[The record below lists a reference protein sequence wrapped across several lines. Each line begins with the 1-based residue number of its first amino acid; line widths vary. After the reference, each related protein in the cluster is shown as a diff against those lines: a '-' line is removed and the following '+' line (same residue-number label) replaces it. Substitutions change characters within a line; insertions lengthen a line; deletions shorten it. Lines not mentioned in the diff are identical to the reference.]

1 MGKLGLGCL
10 GILVVLAIIIGISLA
25 GTYNRLVTLGQ
36 DVDRSWA
43 EVENQYQ
50 RRADLVP
57 NLVST
62 VQGAA
67 NFEKDTLTQVTEAR
81 ASVGRANVTP
91 GTAPT
96 DPAAL
101 ARYQAAQDQLGS
113 ALQRLLVVSERYPEL
128 RANQNFRDLQA
139 QLEGTE
145 NRITV
150 ARGRFN
156 ESAQSYNTVLKRF
169 PTNII
174 AGFFNMKERPYF
186 KATTAGAEQ
195 APKVN
200 FSFGSPTPA
209 ASPAR

>member
-1 MGKLGLGCL
+1 MGCV
-10 GILVVLAIIIGISLA
+10 IAIVVALAIAGLMGVGIYNGLIA
-25 GTYNRLVTLGQ
+25 GEQ
-36 DVDRSWA
+36 AVDAAWA
-43 EVENQYQ
+43 QVENVYQ

-67 NFEKDTLTQVTEAR
+67 NFEKETLTAVTEAR
-81 ASVGRANVTP
+81 ASVGRATVTP
-91 GTAPT
+91 GQAPT

-101 ARYQAAQDQLGS
+101 AKFQAAQDQLGS

-128 RANQNFRDLQA
+128 RASQNFRDLQA

-156 ESAQSYNTVLKRF
+156 DSAQSYNTVLKKF
-169 PTNII
+169 PTNML
-174 AGFFNMKERPYF
+174 AGLFGFKEKPYF
-186 KATTAGAEQ
+186 KAVTPGAEQ
-195 APKVN
+195 APKVQ
-200 FSFGSPTPA
+200 FDFGKPTPA
-209 ASPAR
+209 PAQ